1 MVFMVKNYLLN
12 TCTFEL
18 YKVGHLYARKN
29 KTTKQ
34 SDLIISKLS
43 TKEHNLVTT
52 VKSLAAETFAPGSCH
67 LLFGPSG

>member
-1 MVFMVKNYLLN
+1 MVFVVENYLLI

-43 TKEHNLVTT
+43 TKV
-52 VKSLAAETFAPGSCH
+52 
-67 LLFGPSG
+67 